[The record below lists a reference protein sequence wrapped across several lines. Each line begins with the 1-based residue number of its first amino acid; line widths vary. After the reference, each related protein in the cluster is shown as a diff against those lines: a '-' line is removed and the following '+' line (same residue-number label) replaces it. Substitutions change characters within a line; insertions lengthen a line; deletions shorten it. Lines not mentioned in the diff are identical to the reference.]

1 MVSARVVEDDF
12 GMPMVD
18 IDEIVDQYNLTKV
31 NALNF
36 AEAEV
41 RIFTTRVTWTC
52 HFTTSVT
59 PFQPPKMQQK
69 FSL

>member
-1 MVSARVVEDDF
+1 MASARVVEDDF
-12 GMPMVD
+12 GMPMLD

-41 RIFTTRVTWTC
+41 RIFRPENF
-52 HFTTSVT
+52 HS
-59 PFQPPKMQQK
+59 
-69 FSL
+69 

>member
-12 GMPMVD
+12 GMPMLD

-41 RIFTTRVTWTC
+41 SFLRPENF
-52 HFTTSVT
+52 HS
-59 PFQPPKMQQK
+59 
-69 FSL
+69 